1 MAILGPYIRTTDNW
15 PNIGQF
21 WCAYVILFYLH
32 KNLGRKDFITSFYED
47 RLVDLPKLIWIV
59 KVELEFKPGYI

>member
-32 KNLGRKDFITSFYED
+32 KNLGRKDFITSFYEKGNQKID
-47 RLVDLPKLIWIV
+47 
-59 KVELEFKPGYI
+59 